1 MAPVLHVITDE
12 TLQSRF
18 SHTELAQQ
26 LADNGAHY
34 IQFREKRQMETID
47 LCRRASIMQNICRDS
62 NRTKLVVND
71 HVDVAYAVYV
81 SAVHLG
87 KEDTSIRTARTRLG
101 RDAYIG
107 GTANS
112 LKEARMQCEEPLD
125 YIGVGP
131 VYGTTSKANP
141 ATTLGIEGLAQICSA
156 SSKPVIAIGNIQLHN
171 VEEVVTAGAAGIAV
185 LSAIVCNDDPGRSTQ
200 EFVRA
205 LEEC

>member
-1 MAPVLHVITDE
+1 MNPVLHVLTDE

-18 SHTELAQQ
+18 SHKELAQQ
-26 LADNGAHY
+26 ISDNGAHY
-34 IQFREKRQMETID
+34 IQFREKRQIEPID
-47 LCRRASIMQNICRDS
+47 LCRTASIMQSICRDS
-62 NRTKLVVND
+62 DRSKLVVND
-71 HVDVAYAVYV
+71 HVEVAYAVFV

-87 KEDTSIRTARTRLG
+87 KEDTRIRTARTLLG
-101 RDAYIG
+101 QDAYIG

-112 LKEARMQCEEPLD
+112 LEEARLQCEEPLD

-141 ATTLGIEGLAQICSA
+141 AATLGIEGLAAICSI
-156 SSKPVIAIGNIQLHN
+156 STKPVIAIGNIQSHN
-171 VEEVVTAGAAGIAV
+171 VAEVIDAGAAGIAV
-185 LSAIVCNDDPGRSTQ
+185 LSAIVCSDDPGQTTG